1 MLQAI
6 VLAGGDSRRMGT
18 PKALLPDA
26 EGRPFVARIVRSL
39 AAAGLTEIVVVTG
52 AQHDAIAAAL
62 ESDAPPVLPVLARNP
77 DPSRGQL
84 SSLWV
89 GLDLAVRRD
98 PEAVLTTLVDV
109 PLVRAATISAVVDAW
124 RRERAP
130 IVRPIVG
137 DRHGHPVVF
146 DRAVFDDIRRARLD
160 EGVKA
165 VFRTHA
171 VRVLNVPV
179 PDQGC
184 LVDVDT
190 PADYEAMRRAQG

>member
-1 MLQAI
+1 
-6 VLAGGDSRRMGT
+6 MGT
-18 PKALLPDA
+18 PKALLPDGD
-26 EGRPFVARIVRSL
+26 GRPFVARIVRSL
-39 AAAGLTEIVVVTG
+39 AAAGLDEIVVVTG
-52 AQHDAIAAAL
+52 TQHDAIAAAL
-62 ESDAPPVLPVLARNP
+62 EGDKLPVLPVLARNP

-89 GLDLAVRRD
+89 GMDAAVRPD
-98 PEAVLTTLVDV
+98 TEALLMTLVDV
-109 PLVRAATISAVVDAW
+109 PVVRVSTVAAVVDAW

-130 IVRPIVG
+130 IVRPIMG

-146 DRAVFDDIRRARLD
+146 DRAVFDDIRRAPLE

-165 VFRTHA
+165 VFRNHA
-171 VRVLNVPV
+171 ARVLNVPV

-190 PADYEAMRRAQG
+190 PADYEAMRKAEG